1 MGSRPRVDATAI
13 WKAGVKAVD
22 SARLVREELRRE
34 GSRLV
39 HYPAI
44 DLSKIERIVVL
55 GAGKAGGG
63 MARGVEEM
71 FRPEVDAG
79 RVTGW
84 VNVPADCVEPTRAI
98 HLHAARPAGVN
109 EPTVEGVQGA
119 ERILDLASR
128 VGPNDLCLV
137 LISGGGSALLPAP
150 VPGISLADKLAVTRW
165 LMSHGATIQELNTVR
180 RRLSRIKGG
189 GLLRAIA
196 NGRVVTLVISDV
208 IGNPLDLIASGPTV
222 PFQGDPSAAFQI
234 LSRLAPNRGEIPAA
248 VWSVLEADPPANS
261 TREIEQEIRVIGD
274 NRTAVEAA
282 AREAERLGY
291 RAIVLGWDQPGVARD
306 VGAELA
312 RTLARAVRSENGG
325 SQPVAFISG
334 GEPIVHLAK
343 TAQPQRGGRN
353 QELVL
358 SALVELS
365 GVLSTEEWRRVAILS
380 GGTDG
385 EDGPTDAAGAVADRA
400 VLTSAREAGLDP
412 ASYLAINNSYPFF
425 EAVGGLVKTGPTH
438 TNVMDVRVAVVRRG
452 GTP

>member
-1 MGSRPRVDATAI
+1 MGSLPRVDATAI

-22 SARLVREELRRE
+22 SARLVREELQRE
-34 GSRLV
+34 GSGLV

-44 DLSKIERIVVL
+44 DLSSIERIVVL

-63 MARGVEEM
+63 MTRGVEEM
-71 FRPEVDAG
+71 FRPEVEAG

-109 EPTVEGVQGA
+109 EPTAEGVQGA
-119 ERILDLASR
+119 EHILDLASR

-189 GLLRAIA
+189 GLLRAIPE
-196 NGRVVTLVISDV
+196 GRVMTLVISDV

-222 PFQGDPSAAFQI
+222 PYSGDPFEALQI
-234 LSRLAPNRGEIPAA
+234 LSRLAPSRDEIPEA
-248 VWSVLEADPPANS
+248 VWSALEADPPPNS
-261 TREIEQEIRVIGD
+261 MHEVKQEIRVIGD

-282 AREAERLGY
+282 AGEAERLGY
-291 RAIVLGWDQPGVARD
+291 RAIVLSWDQPGVARD

-312 RTLARAVRSENGG
+312 RNVARAVRSENGG

-343 TAQPQRGGRN
+343 SDLPQRGGRN

-365 GVLSTEEWRRVAILS
+365 KVLSAEEWGRVAVLS

-385 EDGPTDAAGAVADRA
+385 EDGPTDAAGAVVDRA
-400 VLTSAREAGLDP
+400 VLVSAREAGLDP
-412 ASYLAINNSYPFF
+412 EAYLAINNSYPFF
-425 EAVGGLVKTGPTH
+425 EATGGLVKTGPTH
-438 TNVMDVRVAVVRRG
+438 TNVMDVRVAVVR
-452 GTP
+452 PE

>member
-1 MGSRPRVDATAI
+1 MGSLPRVDATAI
-13 WKAGVKAVD
+13 WKAGVEAVD
-22 SARLVREELRRE
+22 SARLVREELQRD

-39 HYPAI
+39 RHPAL
-44 DLSKIERIVVL
+44 DLARIERIIVL

-63 MARGVEEM
+63 MARGVEAV
-71 FRPEVDAG
+71 FRPEIDAG

-109 EPTVEGVQGA
+109 EPTAEGVRGA
-119 ERILDLASR
+119 ERILELAAQ
-128 VGPNDLCLV
+128 VGPHDLCLV

-150 VPGISLADKLAVTRW
+150 VPGISLADKLAVTQW

-189 GLLRAIA
+189 GLLRAIS
-196 NGRVVTLVISDV
+196 NGRVMTLVISDV

-261 TREIEQEIRVIGD
+261 THVVKQDIRVIGD

-312 RTLARAVRSENGG
+312 RTVARAVQSENVG
-325 SQPVAFISG
+325 SEAVAFISG

-385 EDGPTDAAGAVADRA
+385 EDGPTDAAGAVADGA
-400 VLTSAREAGLDP
+400 VLASTREARLDP

-425 EAVGGLVKTGPTH
+425 DAVGGLVKTGPTH
-438 TNVMDVRVAVVRRG
+438 TNVMDVRVAVVRRS

>member
-1 MGSRPRVDATAI
+1 MGSWPRVDATAI
-13 WKAGVKAVD
+13 WEAGVKAVD
-22 SARLVREELRRE
+22 SARLVREELQRE

-39 HYPAI
+39 RYPAI
-44 DLSKIERIVVL
+44 DLSKLERIIVL

-63 MARGVEEM
+63 MVRGVEEV
-71 FRPEVDAG
+71 FRPEIEAG

-84 VNVPADCVEPTRAI
+84 VNVPADCVEPTRAV

-109 EPTVEGVQGA
+109 EPTAEGVQGA
-119 ERILDLASR
+119 ERILDLASQ

-189 GLLRAIA
+189 GLLRAIPE
-196 NGRVVTLVISDV
+196 GRVITLVISDV
-208 IGNPLDLIASGPTV
+208 IGNPLDLIASGPTI
-222 PFQGDPSAAFQI
+222 PFTGDPSAAFQI
-234 LSRLAPNRGEIPAA
+234 LARLAPDRSKIPEA
-248 VWSVLEADPPANS
+248 VWAVLESDSPPTGAH
-261 TREIEQEIRVIGD
+261 EIEQEIRVIGD

-291 RAIVLGWDQPGVARD
+291 RAVVLGCDQPGVARD
-306 VGAELA
+306 LGAELA
-312 RTLARAVRSENGG
+312 RTILGAIRDVNGG
-325 SQPVAFISG
+325 SEPVAFISG

-343 TAQPQRGGRN
+343 TDLPQRGGRN

-365 GVLSTEEWRRVAILS
+365 KELSAEEWKRVAILS

-385 EDGPTDAAGAVADRA
+385 EDGPTDAAGAIVDAA
-400 VLTSAREAGLDP
+400 VIISARESGLGP
-412 ASYLAINNSYPFF
+412 ESFLAINNSYPFF
-425 EAVGGLVKTGPTH
+425 EATGGLVKTGPTH
-438 TNVMDVRVAVVRRG
+438 TNVMDVRVAVVR
-452 GTP
+452 PA

>member
-1 MGSRPRVDATAI
+1 VDATAI

-22 SARLVREELRRE
+22 SARLVREELQRE

-39 HYPAI
+39 RYPAI
-44 DLSKIERIVVL
+44 DLSKVERIIVL

-63 MARGVEEM
+63 MTRGVEEM
-71 FRPEVDAG
+71 FRPEIDAG

-109 EPTVEGVQGA
+109 EPTFEGVQGA

-128 VGPNDLCLV
+128 VRPNDLCLV

-189 GLLRAIA
+189 GLLRAIPE
-196 NGRVVTLVISDV
+196 GRVVTLVISDV

-222 PFQGDPSAAFQI
+222 PFRGEPPAALQI
-234 LSRLAPNRGEIPAA
+234 LARLAPDRSAIPEA
-248 VWSVLEADPPANS
+248 VWAVLEAAPPTTS
-261 TREIEQEIRVIGD
+261 TREVEQEIRVIGD
-274 NRTAVEAA
+274 NRTAVDAA

-291 RAIVLGWDQPGVARD
+291 RAVVLGWDQPGVARD

-312 RTLARAVRSENGG
+312 RTVARAVRSENGG
-325 SQPVAFISG
+325 SEGVAFISG

-343 TAQPQRGGRN
+343 SDRPRRGGRN

-358 SALVELS
+358 AALVELS
-365 GVLSTEEWRRVAILS
+365 RVLSAEEWGRVAVLS

-385 EDGPTDAAGAVADRA
+385 EDGPTDAAGAVADGG
-400 VLTSAREAGLDP
+400 VLASAREAGLDP
-412 ASYLAINNSYPFF
+412 EAYLAINNSYPFF
-425 EAVGGLVKTGPTH
+425 EATGGLVQTGPTH

-452 GTP
+452 GAP